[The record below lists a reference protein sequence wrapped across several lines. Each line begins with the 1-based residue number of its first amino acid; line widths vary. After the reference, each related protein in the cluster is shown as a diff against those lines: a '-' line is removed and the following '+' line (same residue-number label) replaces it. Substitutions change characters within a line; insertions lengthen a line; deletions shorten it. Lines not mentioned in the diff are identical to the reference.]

1 MDSEGEKG
9 FTVTVR
15 LCERASGS
23 QERGRFQEGEESD
36 VRVVCQVRAQD
47 PEVLLLLL
55 PWSYFIF
62 FFIFY

>member
-1 MDSEGEKG
+1 MDKRQAARSEDDSRK
-9 FTVTVR
+9 
-15 LCERASGS
+15 
-23 QERGRFQEGEESD
+23 GEESD
-36 VRVVCQVRAQD
+36 VRMVCQVRAQD